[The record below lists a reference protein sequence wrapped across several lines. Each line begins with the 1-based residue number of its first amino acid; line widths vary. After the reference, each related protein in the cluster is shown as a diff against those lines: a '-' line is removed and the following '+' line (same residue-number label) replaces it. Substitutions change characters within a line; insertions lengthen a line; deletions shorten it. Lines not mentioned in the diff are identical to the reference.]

1 MDRLDR
7 SLGISA
13 VNHYHERAQQ
23 DCCFAEIKGENEHR
37 ACQGIADKAVQPL
50 CQRRTL
56 SAFEVT
62 EGSAGRAHPCAV
74 PYLLLKQSK
83 LGTSD

>member
-13 VNHYHERAQQ
+13 VNHYHERGQQ

-37 ACQGIADKAVQPL
+37 ACQGIADKAVQPRVKEEL
-50 CQRRTL
+50 CQPLKSLRVQQEEPILVL
-56 SAFEVT
+56 S
-62 EGSAGRAHPCAV
+62 HIC
-74 PYLLLKQSK
+74 Y
-83 LGTSD
+83 